1 MFRAAAAKNIFS
13 AISFDDFFSLLWSY
27 LNVHF
32 NCIVQK
38 TAWSRN
44 AAVLDLLNNVFPVLS
59 VRMVY
64 AIGVHES
71 IENVDV
77 WELCK
82 IANICG

>member
-1 MFRAAAAKNIFS
+1 MVIFN
-13 AISFDDFFSLLWSY
+13 A
-27 LNVHF
+27 HF

-38 TAWSRN
+38 PAWSR
-44 AAVLDLLNNVFPVLS
+44 PVSLEQHVPHP

-64 AIGVHES
+64 TIGVHES

>member
-1 MFRAAAAKNIFS
+1 MN
-13 AISFDDFFSLLWSY
+13 
-27 LNVHF
+27 
-32 NCIVQK
+32 
-38 TAWSRN
+38 TAL
-44 AAVLDLLNNVFPVLS
+44 LDLLNNMFPIVS

-64 AIGVHES
+64 TIGVHES